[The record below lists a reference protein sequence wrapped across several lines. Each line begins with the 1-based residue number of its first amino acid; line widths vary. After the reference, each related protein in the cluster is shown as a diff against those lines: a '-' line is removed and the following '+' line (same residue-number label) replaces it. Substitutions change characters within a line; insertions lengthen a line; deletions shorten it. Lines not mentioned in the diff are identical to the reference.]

1 MVWKPEAS
9 VRSRTVSWTEFADP
23 LPQPPALEFHNKEAL
38 ATICSHPELFEVS
51 TPVNVDRFEAL
62 LSSHPN
68 RPFVQSVCKGLREGF
83 WPFADTHY
91 GSWPLTWDNSQRPIR
106 SAAEHDFL
114 LLQINKELQAGRFSP
129 AFGENLLP
137 GMYSMPIH
145 AVPKPGTDKHRLVT
159 DHSAGQ
165 FALNNMISR
174 EDIAGVTL
182 DNVIDLGNALR
193 FIRHSSENQ
202 NLILWKADVSE
213 AYRHMP
219 MHPLWQIKQV
229 VSFDGQRYVDR
240 RNVFGGRA
248 SQRIFH
254 AFMSLV
260 IWIANAK
267 LLIHFLYIYVDDS
280 FSVEPEGQMVFY
292 KKYNKLL
299 PSNLVKLL
307 NLWDYLGV
315 PHEERKQIFGREL
328 PIIGF
333 AVDPNLMRVRM
344 SDESRVQLITSLRE
358 FGQHGTR
365 RSLRDF
371 QRIAGHL
378 NWALNVYPLLRPA
391 LCGLYAKTAGKL
403 YARALMWVNRDIERE
418 LDWAIRHLL
427 VSDGVFFL
435 KSEAWTSGPLDSA
448 FHVYCDASLVGM
460 AFWFPSVNVG
470 FQARISAG
478 QPTNTIF
485 YFEALTVCSAILE
498 ASSFLPHGAR
508 LAVFSDNLNTVQLFN
523 TLSALPTMNWMVM
536 LVVDKLI
543 LTSIDCRVFHVSGAR
558 NVVADH
564 LSRFSND
571 SAIQASPALS
581 VRPFQPPRNA
591 LGAAPK

>member
-1 MVWKPEAS
+1 MVWRPVES
-9 VRSRTVSWTEFADP
+9 VRSRTVSWTEFAEP
-23 LPQPPALEFHNKEAL
+23 LPQPPPVEFLNKEAL
-38 ATICSHPELFEVS
+38 STIQSYPDLFKVT
-51 TPVNVDRFEAL
+51 TPINVERFEAL

-68 RPFVQSVCKGLREGF
+68 QPFVQSVCRGLREGF
-83 WPFADTHY
+83 WPFANTHY
-91 GSWPLTWDNSQRPIR
+91 GSWPLTWDNSQHATR
-106 SAAEHDFL
+106 SPAEHDFIL
-114 LLQINKELQAGRFSP
+114 SQINKELEAGRYSP
-129 AFGENLLP
+129 GFGGNLLP

-182 DNVIDLGNALR
+182 DNVVDLGNALR
-193 FIRHSSENQ
+193 FIRRTGGDQ

-229 VSFDGQRYVDR
+229 VSFGGQRYVDR

-260 IWIANAK
+260 TWIAVSK

-280 FSVEPEGQMVFY
+280 FSVESEGRMLFY
-292 KKYNKLL
+292 KKYKKHL
-299 PSNLVKLL
+299 PSNMVKLL
-307 NLWDYLGV
+307 NLWDYLGI
-315 PHEERKQIFGREL
+315 PHEERKQVFAREL
-328 PIIGF
+328 PVIGF
-333 AVDPNLMRVRM
+333 SVDPNLMRVRM
-344 SDESRVQLITSLRE
+344 SDESRFQLISSLRE
-358 FGQHGTR
+358 FGQHATR

-391 LCGLYAKTAGKL
+391 LCGLYAKTTGKL
-403 YARALMWVNRDIERE
+403 FARALMWVNRDVERE
-418 LDWAIRHLL
+418 LSWAVQHLL

-435 KSEAWTSGPLDSA
+435 KSEAWTSGPADAS

-460 AFWFPSVNVG
+460 AFWFPSLNVG
-470 FQARISAG
+470 FQARVPATG
-478 QPTNTIF
+478 PACTIF
-485 YFEALTVCSAILE
+485 YFEALAVCSGILE
-498 ASSFLPHGAR
+498 ASSHVPHGGK
-508 LAVFSDNLNTVQLFN
+508 LAVFSDSLNTVQLFN
-523 TLSALPTMNWMVM
+523 SLSALPTMNWMVM
-536 LVVDKLI
+536 LVVDMLI
-543 LTSIDCRVFHVSGAR
+543 PTSIDCRVFHVSGVR

-564 LSRFSND
+564 LSRFCND
-571 SAIQASPALS
+571 SAIQASPGLS
-581 VRPFQPPRNA
+581 VLPFQPPRNT
-591 LGAAPK
+591 LGATSK